1 MLRSLRYPSVVLLT
15 VLVACSAATK
25 RSGFDDPAAQTDAG
39 AGEGGGSSSGV
50 SLIETDSAGPG
61 ECFANSNPNDTS
73 DNDGDGFSVASGDC
87 NDCNANVNPGAFDSQ
102 GDLVDNDCNGKVDD
116 PVECDDGIAE
126 RTTDAYD
133 AARAIGLCKKATDS
147 DKSWGVISAK
157 YILPDGKS
165 NPDNDG
171 FAIRPDFGVN
181 NPQQGKRMLA
191 LSSGI
196 AWGSEH
202 EGDKNQTHGVPKGYA
217 IKESPACKDVTT
229 GQPHDGAALE
239 LKIRVPL
246 NAKSFSFQ
254 QNFFTEEFPAF
265 ICSRFNDRFVATLD
279 PLIPGLPDG
288 NNVAFDQDGNPISVN
303 NSLLQVCKPQ
313 VAGSD
318 PPLGGGK
325 KNFTC
330 PLGVAGLSGTSFQ
343 GHAAT
348 GWLQTTVPFSAGDGG
363 AQIIKGGDIITLTF
377 AIWDSGDGILDSTV
391 LIDKFEW
398 STDDKPVTKTEPVV
412 PK

>member
-15 VLVACSAATK
+15 ALVACTAATK
-25 RSGFDDPAAQTDAG
+25 RSGFDDPIAQADAG

-50 SLIETDSAGPG
+50 SLIETDALAPG
-61 ECFANSNPNDTS
+61 ECFVNSDPNDTS

-87 NDCNANVNPGAFDSQ
+87 NDCNANVNPGAFDSP
-102 GDLVDNDCNGKVDD
+102 GDLVDNDCNGQVDD
-116 PVECDDGIAE
+116 PVECDDNMPE

-133 AARAIGLCKKATDS
+133 AARAIGLCKKATES

-181 NPQQGKRMLA
+181 KPQQGARMLA

-196 AWGSEH
+196 AWGSDH
-202 EGDKNQTHGVPKGYA
+202 EGDKNQTHGVPKGYS
-217 IKESPACKDVTT
+217 IKESPACPNVVT
-229 GQPHDGAALE
+229 GQPHDGAAVE
-239 LKIRVPL
+239 LKIRVPI

-254 QNFFTEEFPAF
+254 QNFFTEEFPVF
-265 ICSRFNDRFVATLD
+265 ICSRYNDRFVATLD
-279 PLIPGLPDG
+279 PAIPNLPDG

-303 NSLLQVCKPQ
+303 NSLLQVCKSQ
-313 VAGSD
+313 TA
-318 PPLGGGK
+318 GGK
-325 KNFTC
+325 NFKC
-330 PLGVAGLSGTSFQ
+330 PLGAGGLSGTSF
-343 GHAAT
+343 GSNAAT

-377 AIWDSGDGILDSTV
+377 AIWDSGDGVLDSTV

-398 STDDKPVTKTEPVV
+398 STDDKPVTKTEPVP